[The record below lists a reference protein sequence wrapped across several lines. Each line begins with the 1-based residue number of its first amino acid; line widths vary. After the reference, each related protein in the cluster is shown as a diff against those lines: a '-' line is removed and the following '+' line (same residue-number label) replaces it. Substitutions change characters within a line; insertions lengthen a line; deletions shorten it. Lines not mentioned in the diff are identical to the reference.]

1 MAYNMIYQTRSRKN
15 MKKSGFLIGAALLAL
30 GFGGCT
36 PTLAVRGN
44 MLQDYQ
50 VALVTVGQD
59 TQSDVLR
66 KLGSPTTKA
75 PFDDKTWYYMGQK
88 TEKHGILDPKIDE
101 EKVYQVTFNDQGVVT
116 AVQNVTQ
123 PRVAVP
129 YDPDQTPTTGSELTL
144 SQQLL
149 GNLGRFNKSDSKK
162 PEAGDTHGG
171 APGR

>member
-1 MAYNMIYQTRSRKN
+1 MDYTNLMAYNMIYQTRSRKN
-15 MKKSGFLIGAALLAL
+15 MRKKSEFLIGAALLAL
-30 GFGGCT
+30 GFSGCT
-36 PTLAVRGN
+36 LPTLAVRGN

-50 VALVTVGQD
+50 VADVTVGQD

-75 PFDDKTWYYMGQK
+75 PFDDNIWYYMGQK

-101 EKVYQVTFNDQGVVT
+101 EKIYQVTFNDQGVVT

-129 YDPDQTPTTGSELTL
+129 YDKDKTPTTGSELTPL
-144 SQQLL
+144 ATASGQPRPLQQV
-149 GNLGRFNKSDSKK
+149 
-162 PEAGDTHGG
+162 
-171 APGR
+171 